1 MFAVGIL
8 NTLIPWTLICF
19 SEQKMTSNLASV
31 LNATQ
36 PLWTMVLGIL
46 LFGIHSNRNQIIGL
60 FIGFVGILILSDIHL
75 SNVFSVD
82 SLNFVAMLIAT
93 FCYGLATHITKRYL
107 KEMSMFQISLGTLLV
122 GSICSGGIVL
132 FLEEPIQILTKIS
145 WHHIGAL
152 IGIGTFGSG
161 IAYLLYFYLIQ
172 KGGPNFASIS
182 TYLVPVSA
190 IFWGYILLNENIS
203 WRLIIGL
210 VFILIGVYITNRK
223 IQLNIPVKGIQKE
236 S

>member
-1 MFAVGIL
+1 
-8 NTLIPWTLICF
+8 
-19 SEQKMTSNLASV
+19 
-31 LNATQ
+31 
-36 PLWTMVLGIL
+36 MVLGIL
-46 LFGIHSNRNQIIGL
+46 LFAIRSNRNQIIGL
-60 FIGFVGILILSDIHL
+60 CIGFIGILILSDIHL
-75 SNVFSVD
+75 SNVFSVN

-107 KEMSMFQISLGTLLV
+107 KEISMFQISLGTLLV
-122 GSICSGGIVL
+122 GSICSGVIVL

-172 KGGPNFASIS
+172 KGSPNFASIS

-210 VFILIGVYITNRK
+210 VFILMGVYITSRK
-223 IQLNIPVKGIQKE
+223 IKLSIPVKGIQKE